1 MLKDVLRL
9 LRAYAGSSIGRELS
23 TWVAVQAQ
31 PQHAGAGLDVITM
44 LVPMIESTTWDTK
57 IQGLRSLNRLVMMAS
72 AVEIN
77 WHFDLL
83 STVLMRALVFWEE
96 DALSLSLPATV
107 AVMTSAHALHNSAAA
122 SKEAEV
128 AMSSCQNLI
137 GQLIRALGMVSRDSQ
152 RMLLLDGIAKL
163 VNRLHLGISQYLER
177 LITELLDMMGGGK
190 RSSQLSELLSSPDQ
204 MLSRL
209 ELRLGCAQLM
219 GTIVRNCWP
228 RLGAH
233 VCQIVAASAIA
244 YENAGCTSSDTV
256 GERQGEIAQAR
267 QQLQEELL
275 MVVTLCRGV
284 DLPRFAALLPVL
296 LHATERTPPQLQ
308 SFAGALRQLGW
319 LG

>member
-1 MLKDVLRL
+1 
-9 LRAYAGSSIGRELS
+9 
-23 TWVAVQAQ
+23 
-31 PQHAGAGLDVITM
+31 
-44 LVPMIESTTWDTK
+44 
-57 IQGLRSLNRLVMMAS
+57 
-72 AVEIN
+72 
-77 WHFDLL
+77 
-83 STVLMRALVFWEE
+83 
-96 DALSLSLPATV
+96 
-107 AVMTSAHALHNSAAA
+107 
-122 SKEAEV
+122 
-128 AMSSCQNLI
+128 MSSCQNLI
-137 GQLIRALGMVSRDSQ
+137 GQLIRALGMVIRDSQ